1 MAFPSI
7 FQYTG
12 GKYDLYM
19 FNELQGLKVHTYYKE
34 MQKVPIK
41 IQDENQRY
49 LSGKQQQ

>member
-12 GKYDLYM
+12 GKYDPYM
-19 FNELQGLKVHTYYKE
+19 SNELQGLKVDTYYKE

-41 IQDENQRY
+41 IQDENQSY